1 ARRHLVENLRLEQAN
16 HPVTIILVSR
26 VGVDVKDHVTGGLV
40 PGENRI
46 KTGAVELDDTDVS
59 HRAAGSATWLY
70 MIERMPGLLAACRNN
85 RFLAVS
91 CLKLHITLEQV
102 NGGAI
107 RLATGEQNLA

>member
-1 ARRHLVENLRLEQAN
+1 
-16 HPVTIILVSR
+16 
-26 VGVDVKDHVTGGLV
+26 
-40 PGENRI
+40 
-46 KTGAVELDDTDVS
+46 GAVELDDTDVS

-107 RLATGEQNLA
+107 RLATGEQNLAWRKMHHPLLVKQAVQVVARQGIHRHKGLQQALVY